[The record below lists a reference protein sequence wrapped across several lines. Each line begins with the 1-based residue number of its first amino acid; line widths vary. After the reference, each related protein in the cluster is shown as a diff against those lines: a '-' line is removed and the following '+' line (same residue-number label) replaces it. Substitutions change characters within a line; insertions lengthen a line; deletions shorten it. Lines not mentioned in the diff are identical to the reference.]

1 MASSQAASFVFRGL
15 VSSPWFWGGLAA
27 FFLGFV
33 AGMALA
39 RAAKALKGHV
49 RARVHARRQDGRE
62 GLLEVADS
70 RRNATRGFPAAIV
83 VWTSLAILAAVA
95 FLVFPDK
102 AEAFS
107 WPVLAWSLALAACG
121 LVVGRFPRSGG
132 AVFLV
137 VLFAMCGFVWDS
149 TRGYVSF
156 AGPVELARLL
166 PLSGSDGDWLAEFMV
181 HGRDGLPVAQ
191 HLGFEGDAAALVVD
205 RLDLLGPSTMA
216 GYRHFYRIAGLAD
229 SSGRLVV
236 DFHPRRN
243 FVERFRP
250 LDALRA
256 QQAFLLRRSRV
267 TSAALLLVAL
277 QPLAFSL
284 EAASGEKPA
293 MAAGATDSGTAS
305 SGAAVAEVENVGGQ
319 DVGLASS
326 GGFVL
331 ESRTVPVEGL
341 GD

>member
-1 MASSQAASFVFRGL
+1 MASSQAASLVARGL
-15 VSSPWFWGGLAA
+15 VASPWFWGGLAA
-27 FFLGFV
+27 FFLGLV
-33 AGMALA
+33 VGMVIA
-39 RAAKALKGHV
+39 RLGRRLRGHV
-49 RARVHARRQDGRE
+49 RGIIGARRQGGGK
-62 GLLEVADS
+62 GLLEAAS
-70 RRNATRGFPAAIV
+70 ARRPAARGFPVAIV
-83 VWTSLAILAAVA
+83 VWASLAILAGAA

-102 AEAFS
+102 AEAFT

-121 LVVGRFPRSGG
+121 LVVGRFPRAGG
-132 AVFLV
+132 AAFLV
-137 VLFAMCGFVWDS
+137 ALLALCGFVWDS

-166 PLSGSDGDWLAEFMV
+166 PLSGSGGSWLAEFMV

-191 HLGFEGDAAALVVD
+191 HLEFEGDAASLVVD

-229 SSGRLVV
+229 ASGRLVV

-243 FVERFRP
+243 FVEGLRP
-250 LDALRA
+250 LDALKA
-256 QQAFLLRRSRV
+256 QAAFLLRRSRV
-267 TSAALLLVAL
+267 TSAALPLVAL

-284 EAASGEKPA
+284 EADESARPAAASGVS
-293 MAAGATDSGTAS
+293 AG
-305 SGAAVAEVENVGGQ
+305 SGAGPVGGAEVEAESGQ
-319 DVGLASS
+319 AGSQPAS

>member
-1 MASSQAASFVFRGL
+1 MASSQAASLVFRGL

-27 FFLGFV
+27 FFLGLV
-33 AGMALA
+33 AGMVLA
-39 RAAKALKGHV
+39 RLVKRLRGHV
-49 RARVHARRQDGRE
+49 RARIRARRQGE
-62 GLLEVADS
+62 GKGLLEAAAA
-70 RRNATRGFPAAIV
+70 RRKAARGFPAAIV
-83 VWTSLAILAAVA
+83 VWASLAILAGAA

-102 AEAFS
+102 AEAFA

-132 AVFLV
+132 AAFLAA
-137 VLFAMCGFVWDS
+137 LLALCGFVWDS
-149 TRGYVSF
+149 TRGYVPF

-166 PLSGSDGDWLAEFMV
+166 PLSVSDGNWLTEFMV

-191 HLGFEGDAAALVVD
+191 HLEFEGDAAALVVD

-216 GYRHFYRIAGLAD
+216 GRRHFYRLAGLAD
-229 SSGRLVV
+229 SSGSLIV

-243 FVERFRP
+243 LVERLRP
-250 LDALRA
+250 LDALKTQA
-256 QQAFLLRRSRV
+256 AFLLRRGRV
-267 TSAALLLVAL
+267 TSAALPLVAL

-284 EAASGEKPA
+284 ETAPGGSSATGPG
-293 MAAGATDSGTAS
+293 GA
-305 SGAAVAEVENVGGQ
+305 SGAAAGVEADAGAGQ
-319 DVGLASS
+319 ASAQPAS
-326 GGFVL
+326 GGFIL

>member
-1 MASSQAASFVFRGL
+1 MASSQAASLVARGL
-15 VSSPWFWGGLAA
+15 VASPWFWGGLAA
-27 FFLGFV
+27 LFLGLAV
-33 AGMALA
+33 GLLLA
-39 RAAKALKGHV
+39 RAAKALRSHV
-49 RARVHARRQDGRE
+49 RARIRARRQDGGP
-62 GLLEVADS
+62 GLLEAAAA
-70 RRNATRGFPAAIV
+70 RRPAVRGFPVAVV
-83 VWTSLAILAAVA
+83 VWSSLAILAGAA

-102 AEAFS
+102 TEAFT

-121 LVVGRFPRSGG
+121 LVVGRFPRAGG
-132 AVFLV
+132 AAFLV
-137 VLFAMCGFVWDS
+137 AMFALCGFVWDS

-166 PLSGSDGDWLAEFMV
+166 PLSGSGGSWLAEFMV

-191 HLGFEGDAAALVVD
+191 HLEFEGDAAALVVD
-205 RLDLLGPSTMA
+205 RLDLLGPATMA

-229 SSGRLVV
+229 SSDRLVV

-250 LDALRA
+250 LDALKA
-256 QQAFLLRRSRV
+256 QTAFLLRRSRV
-267 TSAALLLVAL
+267 TSAVLPLVAL

-284 EAASGEKPA
+284 EADGGDGA
-293 MAAGATDSGTAS
+293 MAAPGAGSD
-305 SGAAVAEVENVGGQ
+305 AAAEIDIDGSQKGGHS
-319 DVGLASS
+319 AS

-331 ESRTVPVEGL
+331 ESRSVPVEGL

>member
-1 MASSQAASFVFRGL
+1 MASSQAASLVIRGL
-15 VSSPWFWGGLAA
+15 VASPWFWGGLAA
-27 FFLGFV
+27 FFIGLA
-33 AGMALA
+33 AGLVLARLA
-39 RAAKALKGHV
+39 RALRGQV
-49 RARVHARRQDGRE
+49 RARVAARGHGGGR
-62 GLLEVADS
+62 GLLEAAS
-70 RRNATRGFPAAIV
+70 ERRSKALGFPVAVV
-83 VWTSLAILAAVA
+83 VWASLAILAGAA

-102 AEAFS
+102 AEAFT

-121 LVVGRFPRSGG
+121 LVVGRFPRAGG
-132 AVFLV
+132 AAFLA
-137 VLFAMCGFVWDS
+137 LSLALCGFVWDA
-149 TRGYVSF
+149 TRGYVPF

-166 PLSGSDGDWLAEFMV
+166 PLSGSGGGWLAEFMA

-191 HLGFEGDAAALVVD
+191 HLEFEGEAAALVVD

-243 FVERFRP
+243 FVELFRP
-250 LDALRA
+250 LDALKA
-256 QQAFLLRRSRV
+256 QAAFLLRRGRV
-267 TSAALLLVAL
+267 TSAALPLVAL

-284 EAASGEKPA
+284 EASG
-293 MAAGATDSGTAS
+293 GDG
-305 SGAAVAEVENVGGQ
+305 GAAEP
-319 DVGLASS
+319 GLAGQTAAVDGREDGRFAS

-331 ESRTVPVEGL
+331 ESRAVPVEGL

>member
-1 MASSQAASFVFRGL
+1 MASSQAASLVFQGL

-27 FFLGFV
+27 FFLGLV
-33 AGMALA
+33 AGMAIA
-39 RAAKALKGHV
+39 RAAKALRSHV
-49 RARVHARRQDGRE
+49 RTRIRARRQAGGK
-62 GLLEVADS
+62 GLLEAAAARRPDS
-70 RRNATRGFPAAIV
+70 RAFPVAIV
-83 VWTSLAILAAVA
+83 VWASLAILAGAA

-102 AEAFS
+102 AEAFA

-121 LVVGRFPRSGG
+121 LVAGRFPRTGG
-132 AVFLV
+132 AAFLI
-137 VLFAMCGFVWDS
+137 VLFALCGFVWDS

-166 PLSGSDGDWLAEFMV
+166 PLSGSGGGWLAEFMV

-191 HLGFEGDAAALVVD
+191 HVEFKGDGAALVVD

-216 GYRHFYRIAGLAD
+216 GYRHFYRIAGIAD

-250 LDALRA
+250 LDALKA
-256 QQAFLLRRSRV
+256 QQAMLLRRSQV
-267 TSAALLLVAL
+267 TSAALPLVAL

-284 EAASGEKPA
+284 EPASGERPA
-293 MAAGATDSGTAS
+293 SAP
-305 SGAAVAEVENVGGQ
+305 
-319 DVGLASS
+319 

-331 ESRTVPVEGL
+331 ESRTVTVEGL